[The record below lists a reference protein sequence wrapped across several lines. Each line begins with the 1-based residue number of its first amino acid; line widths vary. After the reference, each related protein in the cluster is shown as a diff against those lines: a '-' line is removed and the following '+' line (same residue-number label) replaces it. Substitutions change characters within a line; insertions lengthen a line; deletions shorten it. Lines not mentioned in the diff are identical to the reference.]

1 VSPEYAEPNAAI
13 DHRYWGNRPWTV
25 NFRAKP
31 QPLPSGV
38 DFAVVGGGFTGLAAA
53 AWLKRLAPEHS
64 VALLESETFGAGAS
78 GHTGGLALAESAAG
92 NLPGLGDVLAGYQK
106 ILAEL
111 DVEGDASLP
120 GVYELGRT
128 APLRNSP
135 IRWSDSGDL
144 RAVNEVPGG
153 TVDPGKIIAG
163 LGVAAERA
171 GVLLF
176 EHANLERCEFLEP
189 MHLHTSL
196 GMLQAR
202 QILFATNG
210 YSLELTGWTKR
221 AESCFTLALATEPLA
236 DSTLEAIGLSNGK
249 PFYTVDLPYLWGR
262 LLGKQIIFGSGLV
275 HFGDWR
281 EMHSLN
287 IETGAAA
294 ESFARLEKRIRGLH
308 PELRDVNITHRWGGP
323 IAISEG
329 WVPIFERHPES
340 SNAIVLGGYSG
351 HGVAQSV
358 YLGAWAAEVLL
369 GSREL
374 PHWK

>member
-1 VSPEYAEPNAAI
+1 VSPERLVPNETI
-13 DHRYWGNRPWTV
+13 DHRNWGNRPWTID
-25 NFRAKP
+25 FRAKP
-31 QPLPSGV
+31 QPLPDAV

-64 VALLESETFGAGAS
+64 VALLESERFGAGAS

-111 DVEGDASLP
+111 QVDGDVRLP
-120 GVYELGRT
+120 GVYELGRSK
-128 APLRNSP
+128 PLKNSP

-153 TVDPGKIIAG
+153 TIDPGKVVAG
-163 LGVAAERA
+163 LAVAAERA

-176 EHANLERCEFLEP
+176 EHTSVERCELLEP
-189 MHLHTSL
+189 MRLNTSL

-202 QILFATNG
+202 QILFATNA

-221 AESCFTLALATEPLA
+221 AESCFTLAVATEPLA
-236 DSTLEAIGLSNGK
+236 NSTLEAIGLSNGK

-262 LLGKQIIFGSGLV
+262 LLCKQIIFGSGLV
-275 HFGDWR
+275 HFADWR
-281 EMHSLN
+281 EMRSLDV
-287 IETGAAA
+287 ESDAAA

-308 PELRDVNITHRWGGP
+308 PDLRDVEITHRWGGP

-329 WVPIFERHPES
+329 WVPIFERHPENS
-340 SNAIVLGGYSG
+340 KAIVLGGYSG

-358 YLGAWAAEVLL
+358 YLGTWAAEALL
-369 GSREL
+369 GRREL
-374 PHWK
+374 PKWK